1 MPRTGGMGDAV
12 CRKSKIAT
20 ELSQFCRLFRE
31 STEELKSSHPYL
43 RIKIRVLFEA
53 EGRGKASVLTFTVS
67 SLSTLAHKRS
77 ENICTDLPT
86 ILYKISLQLSC
97 PIDLKFTLEL

>member
-1 MPRTGGMGDAV
+1 MPRMGVGDAV

-20 ELSQFCRLFRE
+20 ELSQFCQLLRE

-53 EGRGKASVLTFTVS
+53 EGRGTASVLTFTVS
-67 SLSTLAHKRS
+67 SLSPLVHKIYAQTFPQFCTKLA
-77 ENICTDLPT
+77 
-86 ILYKISLQLSC
+86 
-97 PIDLKFTLEL
+97 FTSAVLLTSSSH